1 MDLLTCTIM
10 TSNTV
15 NNYANTQNG
24 RLQSTIGY
32 NSEDT
37 RKSEAMNQK
46 NKLKSLLWYDS

>member
-1 MDLLTCTIM
+1 MDLLNCTIM
-10 TSNTV
+10 TSDTA

-37 RKSEAMNQK
+37 HKSEAMNQK
-46 NKLKSLLWYDS
+46 NKLKTLL